1 MKKKI
6 NKLKGILFFI
16 TGLSGSGKSTLGKL
30 MLKNIIKNFGPTILI
45 HGDDFRKVYD
55 FNFYSKEQRLKFGCQ
70 NTLLI
75 KKILDQKINVIYTA
89 VSLSHKSQNFKRKN
103 IQNYIEIF
111 LKAPIN
117 KIIKFK
123 KKKLYHKKTTNIVGV
138 DIKPEFPRKPNIQ
151 IHNDFKKPMVQI
163 SENLTK
169 KIVSLIS

>member
-70 NTLLI
+70 NTMLI

-89 VSLSHKSQNFKRKN
+89 VSLSHKS
-103 IQNYIEIF
+103 
-111 LKAPIN
+111 
-117 KIIKFK
+117 
-123 KKKLYHKKTTNIVGV
+123 
-138 DIKPEFPRKPNIQ
+138 
-151 IHNDFKKPMVQI
+151 
-163 SENLTK
+163 
-169 KIVSLIS
+169 